1 MAVEKMSLAKALN
14 ESLRKALDTDPK
26 VLIMGE
32 DVGKLGG
39 VFRITDG
46 LQKDFGEGR
55 VIDTPLAESG
65 IVGTAIGLAL
75 RGYRPIVEIQFDGF
89 VFPAYDQIVTQLAK
103 MHARALGKVKM
114 PVVIRI
120 PYGGGIGAVEHHSE
134 SPEALFAHVAG
145 LKVVSPSNASDA
157 YWMMQQA
164 VQSDDPIIF
173 FEPKRRYW
181 DKGELD
187 TESIPGPLHKAA
199 VAREGSDLTLV
210 AYGPMVKVCLE
221 AAAAAQEEGK
231 SVEVLDL
238 RSMSPIDFDAV
249 QASVEKTGLLVVVHE
264 APVFYGS
271 GAEIAARITER
282 CFYHL
287 EAPVLRVGG
296 YHAPTRRPGWR
307 TSTCRVSTGC
317 SMPSTARW
325 RTEERVVTTMTETSA
340 RFREFKMPDVGEGLT
355 EAEILK
361 WFVQPGDTV
370 TDGQVVCE
378 VETAKAAVE
387 LPIPFDGVVHELRF
401 PEGTTVDVGEVIIA
415 VDVAPGSGDAPA
427 EPEPVQEAV
436 AEPAAEEAP
445 KGRQPVLVGYGV
457 AESSTKRRARKGAEI
472 PGPAAAAAQAEI
484 NGHRAKVAESR
495 PLAKP
500 PVRKLAKDLGIDL
513 ATVTPTGEGGVIT
526 REDVHAAAAPAPAEA
541 PVRAEEAVA
550 APAPVEAVAPVGRET
565 RIPVKGVRKAIAQAM
580 VGSAFTAPHVT
591 EFVTVDVTR
600 TMKLV
605 AELKE
610 DKDMAGVRVN
620 PLLVIAKA
628 LLVAIKRNPAVNA
641 AWDEANQEIVQK
653 HYVNLG
659 IAAATPR
666 GLIVPNI
673 KDAHDKTLPELG
685 AALADLVSTAREGKT
700 SPAAMAGGTVT
711 ITNVGVFG
719 VDTGTPILNPGE
731 SAILAVGAIKLQ
743 PWVHK
748 GKVKPRQVT
757 TLALSFDHRLV
768 DGELGSKVLAD
779 VAAILEQPKRLITWG

>member
-1 MAVEKMSLAKALN
+1 M
-14 ESLRKALDTDPK
+14 
-26 VLIMGE
+26 
-32 DVGKLGG
+32 
-39 VFRITDG
+39 
-46 LQKDFGEGR
+46 
-55 VIDTPLAESG
+55 
-65 IVGTAIGLAL
+65 
-75 RGYRPIVEIQFDGF
+75 
-89 VFPAYDQIVTQLAK
+89 
-103 MHARALGKVKM
+103 
-114 PVVIRI
+114 
-120 PYGGGIGAVEHHSE
+120 
-134 SPEALFAHVAG
+134 
-145 LKVVSPSNASDA
+145 
-157 YWMMQQA
+157 
-164 VQSDDPIIF
+164 
-173 FEPKRRYW
+173 
-181 DKGELD
+181 
-187 TESIPGPLHKAA
+187 
-199 VAREGSDLTLV
+199 
-210 AYGPMVKVCLE
+210 
-221 AAAAAQEEGK
+221 
-231 SVEVLDL
+231 
-238 RSMSPIDFDAV
+238 
-249 QASVEKTGLLVVVHE
+249 
-264 APVFYGS
+264 
-271 GAEIAARITER
+271 
-282 CFYHL
+282 
-287 EAPVLRVGG
+287 
-296 YHAPTRRPGWR
+296 
-307 TSTCRVSTGC
+307 
-317 SMPSTARW
+317 
-325 RTEERVVTTMTETSA
+325 TTMTETSA

-427 EPEPVQEAV
+427 AQDAAPEAV
-436 AEPAAEEAP
+436 QQPVAEAEPEAP

-457 AESSTKRRARKGAEI
+457 AESSTKRRARKGAQI
-472 PGPAAAAAQAEI
+472 PGPAAAAIQAEI
-484 NGHRAKVAESR
+484 NGRGAKVPESR

-513 ATVTPTGEGGVIT
+513 ASVTPTGEGGVIT
-526 REDVHAAAAPAPAEA
+526 REDVHAAATPAPAEVPTRTEEAPAAPAPA
-541 PVRAEEAVA
+541 PVAQAGA
-550 APAPVEAVAPVGRET
+550 RET

-620 PLLVIAKA
+620 PLLIIAKA
-628 LLVAIKRNPAVNA
+628 LLVAIRRNPGINA

-673 KDAHDKTLPELG
+673 KDAHDKTLPQLG
-685 AALADLVSTAREGKT
+685 EALGELVSTAREGRT

-779 VAAILEQPKRLITWG
+779 VAAILEQPKRLITWA

>member
-1 MAVEKMSLAKALN
+1 M
-14 ESLRKALDTDPK
+14 
-26 VLIMGE
+26 
-32 DVGKLGG
+32 
-39 VFRITDG
+39 
-46 LQKDFGEGR
+46 
-55 VIDTPLAESG
+55 
-65 IVGTAIGLAL
+65 
-75 RGYRPIVEIQFDGF
+75 
-89 VFPAYDQIVTQLAK
+89 
-103 MHARALGKVKM
+103 
-114 PVVIRI
+114 
-120 PYGGGIGAVEHHSE
+120 
-134 SPEALFAHVAG
+134 
-145 LKVVSPSNASDA
+145 
-157 YWMMQQA
+157 
-164 VQSDDPIIF
+164 
-173 FEPKRRYW
+173 
-181 DKGELD
+181 
-187 TESIPGPLHKAA
+187 
-199 VAREGSDLTLV
+199 
-210 AYGPMVKVCLE
+210 
-221 AAAAAQEEGK
+221 
-231 SVEVLDL
+231 
-238 RSMSPIDFDAV
+238 
-249 QASVEKTGLLVVVHE
+249 
-264 APVFYGS
+264 
-271 GAEIAARITER
+271 
-282 CFYHL
+282 
-287 EAPVLRVGG
+287 
-296 YHAPTRRPGWR
+296 
-307 TSTCRVSTGC
+307 
-317 SMPSTARW
+317 
-325 RTEERVVTTMTETSA
+325 TTMTDTSA

-361 WFVQPGDTV
+361 WYVQPGDTV

-387 LPIPFDGVVHELRF
+387 LPVPFDGVVHELRF

-427 EPEPVQEAV
+427 QAEPVPEAVPEPE
-436 AEPAAEEAP
+436 AEEAP

-457 AESSTKRRARKGAEI
+457 AESSTKRRARKGVAVQ
-472 PGPAAAAAQAEI
+472 GPAAAAVQAEL
-484 NGHRAKVAESR
+484 NGRAAEPVPAPVPEGR

-513 ATVTPTGEGGVIT
+513 ATVTPTGEGGIIT
-526 REDVHAAAAPAPAEA
+526 REDVHAAAAPAQPAA
-541 PVRAEEAVA
+541 PVQPAPAAEPAPA
-550 APAPVEAVAPVGRET
+550 APEETAVSVQGARET
-565 RIPVKGVRKAIAQAM
+565 RVPVKGVRKAIAQAM

-610 DKDMAGVRVN
+610 DKEMAGVRVN
-620 PLLVIAKA
+620 PLLIIAKA
-628 LLVAIKRNPAVNA
+628 LLVAIKRNPDVNA
-641 AWDEANQEIVQK
+641 SWDEAAQEIVQK

-673 KDAHDKTLPELG
+673 KDAHEKTLPQLAEALG
-685 AALADLVSTAREGKT
+685 ELVSTAREGRT

-779 VAAILEQPKRLITWG
+779 VAAILEQPKRLITWA